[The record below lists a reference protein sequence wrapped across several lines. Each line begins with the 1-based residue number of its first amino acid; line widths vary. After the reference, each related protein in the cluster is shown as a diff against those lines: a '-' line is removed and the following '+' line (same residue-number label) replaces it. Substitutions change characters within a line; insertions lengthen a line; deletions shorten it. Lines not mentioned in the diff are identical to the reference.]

1 MMLRFEDILGHEQIK
16 EYFKNALE
24 RHQVSHSYILTG
36 EAGMGRKTLANAF
49 AMALQCERGEAEP
62 CGECHSCRQFLSGN
76 HPDVIYVRHEKVGSI
91 GVDDVRE
98 QIINDVTIK
107 PYSSP
112 YKIYIV
118 DQAELMTVQ
127 AQNALLKT
135 IEEPPEYAV
144 IFFLTT
150 NSDSFLPTIISRCT
164 VLKLNPLYD
173 QVIKDYLKEH
183 QKISDHQADVCT
195 AFARGNLGKAIAL
208 SNSEEFAR
216 MQEIVLELL
225 KHVMDMPLHEML
237 ASLKEMKEANLNVK
251 DCIDFMQLWFRDI
264 LMFKATKDTSLFI
277 FKDEYKYIKK
287 IADHSSFDGIEKILE
302 ALDKVKVRLDA
313 NVNFEL
319 AMELMLL
326 VMKENI
332 V

>member
-1 MMLRFEDILGHEQIK
+1 MLRFEDILGHEQIK

-24 RHQVSHSYILTG
+24 RRQVSHAYILTG

-49 AMALQCERGEAEP
+49 AMALQCESGTAEP
-62 CGECHSCRQFLSGN
+62 CGVCHSCRQFLSGN
-76 HPDVIYVRHEKVGSI
+76 HPDVVYVRHEKPGSI

-118 DQAELMTVQ
+118 DQAELLTAQ

-144 IFFLTT
+144 LFFLTT
-150 NSDSFLPTIISRCT
+150 NAEGFLPTILSRCT
-164 VLKLNPLYD
+164 ILKLKPLYD
-173 QVIKDYLKEH
+173 HVIKGYLKNHE
-183 QKISDHQADVCT
+183 KVSDHQADVCT
-195 AFARGNLGKAIAL
+195 AFARGNLGRAIAL
-208 SNSEEFAR
+208 SGSEEFVQ
-216 MQEIVLELL
+216 MQEIVLHLL
-225 KHVMDMPLHEML
+225 KHVMDMPVYEM
-237 ASLKEMKEANLNVK
+237 AAALKEMKEANLNIN
-251 DCIDFMQLWFRDI
+251 DCLDFMQLWFRDI

-277 FKDEYKYIKK
+277 FKDEYKYIRK
-287 IADHSSFDGIEKILE
+287 IADHSSFDGIEKILK
-302 ALDKVKVRLDA
+302 AIDKVKVRLDA